1 MTAPSRD
8 LAFGTVMLAVALTYF
23 GLTTQVPES
32 ALDDAVGPVGL
43 PRLYAIILVVLCLVA
58 IVRSLRVMFRHEAQS
73 GDDVPRPSW
82 RSAPRPS
89 WRFAG
94 MLLIGVVYVA
104 VVPWLGYLL
113 SIALLIASTAWYQGG
128 SINRRVV
135 VVAASGALLLWLLFV
150 AFLRIPQP
158 PGAWTSIF

>member
-8 LAFGTVMLAVALTYF
+8 LALGSVMLAVALAYYW
-23 GLTTQVPES
+23 LTTQVPES

-43 PRLYAIILVVLCLVA
+43 PRFYAIMLVVLCVVV
-58 IVRSLRVMFRHEAQS
+58 IVRSLLVMSRRTSQQ
-73 GDDVPRPSW
+73 GDDVPRW
-82 RSAPRPS
+82 S

-104 VVPWLGYLL
+104 IVPWLGYLL

-128 SINRRVV
+128 TLHRRVV
-135 VVAASGALLLWLLFV
+135 IVAASGALLLWLLFV
-150 AFLRIPQP
+150 AILRIPQP